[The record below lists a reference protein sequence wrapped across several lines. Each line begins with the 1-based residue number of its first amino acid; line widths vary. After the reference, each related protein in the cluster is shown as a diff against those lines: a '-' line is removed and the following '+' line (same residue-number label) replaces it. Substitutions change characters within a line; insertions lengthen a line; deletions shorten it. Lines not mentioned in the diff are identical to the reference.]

1 MAKYLSHLVR
11 AGAKDDM
18 MYDGWCS
25 WEFAPAVETSYAAE
39 QCTYN
44 RFRTHWCVPFGVT
57 CAMIEI
63 WGAGGSGAGNCNCS
77 MQVPSGSGAYAKK
90 TITVKGGQCYYMS
103 VGYPWCCISDGGLDK
118 KHCGSVR
125 DRNRDTFVVGEG

>member
-1 MAKYLSHLVR
+1 MAKYLSHLIR

-18 MYDGWCS
+18 MYDSWCS
-25 WEFAPAVETSYAAE
+25 WEFAPAVQTSYDAA

-77 MQVPSGSGAYAKK
+77 FGTPSGSGGYAKK
-90 TITVKGGQCYYMS
+90 TIRFFRIYK
-103 VGYPWCCISDGGLDK
+103 L
-118 KHCGSVR
+118 
-125 DRNRDTFVVGEG
+125 